1 MQSLTRQLSLA
12 FVLLLVFLTA
22 ALTAQTW
29 LARETRRLHGDAI
42 AAKRAQFL
50 TALELLPRLPATR
63 DEDFQRDLG
72 ALLGASVSLVRDEQ
86 APPPAPGAN
95 WLGFDCP
102 LPGAQGFHARVT
114 FAAPAAGR
122 LAALHQWTLVAVL
135 LLALSFLM
143 VSVLLAVPRRSAGDG
158 GSRPPWSAAR
168 TEMRGF
174 EQLARVSV
182 ERGEALARESG
193 ARHRA
198 EEDLKLSQTLL
209 DRSRDERVRLGRELH
224 DNLCQTLYA
233 VSLTLEGLRGS
244 VAPGAPGVAAQR
256 LDQCIAELRRLNHE
270 VRTYLKEL
278 EPVAVHRP
286 PFLEALES
294 MLAAQASPAPVRL
307 LRNLDDEAIAR
318 IPPEQSTEVVSILRE
333 AISNSLRHSGARTI
347 TVHAQRGEG
356 SVMLAVQDDGAGFD
370 PAAAGA
376 QGHGLANMQ
385 ARAEALGG
393 SLKVVS
399 APGNGTR
406 VLLALPVTSA
416 P

>member
-1 MQSLTRQLSLA
+1 MHSLTRQLSLA
-12 FVLLLVFLTA
+12 LVLLLVFLIA

-29 LARETRRLHGDAI
+29 LERATRRLHADAI

-50 TALELLPRLPATR
+50 KALELLPRPAATWDGDYR
-63 DEDFQRDLG
+63 RQLG
-72 ALLGASVSLVRDEQ
+72 ALLGASVSLVRPGET
-86 APPPAPGAN
+86 PPLQDRN
-95 WLGFDCP
+95 LLSFDCP
-102 LPGAQGFHARVT
+102 LPGDEGLQARVT
-114 FAAPAAGR
+114 FAAPAAAR
-122 LAALHQWTLVAVL
+122 LAALHQWTLVAIL
-135 LLALSFLM
+135 LLALLFLL
-143 VSVLLAVPRRSAGDG
+143 VSVLLARPRRTADDG
-158 GSRPPWSAAR
+158 SSRTPWLLAR
-168 TEMRGF
+168 TEMRGL
-174 EQLARVSV
+174 EHLARVSV

-193 ARHRA
+193 VRHRV

-224 DNLCQTLYA
+224 DNICQTLYA
-233 VSLTLEGLRGS
+233 VSLTLEGLRGQLATGGPAAA
-244 VAPGAPGVAAQR
+244 APR

-286 PFLEALES
+286 PILEALES
-294 MLAAQASPAPVRL
+294 MLAAQVSPAPVRL
-307 LRNLDDEAIAR
+307 LRNIDEEAIAR
-318 IPPEQSTEVVSILRE
+318 IPPEQSAEVVSILRE
-333 AISNSLRHSGARTI
+333 AISNSLRHARAATI

-370 PAAAGA
+370 PAAAGPR
-376 QGHGLANMQ
+376 GHGLANMQ

-393 SLKVVS
+393 SLNVVS

-406 VLLALPVTSA
+406 VLLNLPVTSA